1 MYKIYQIEIGETL
14 ESIATKL
21 GTDVETLKQI
31 NGINGNVSLMPGS
44 FIIVTTLDDRFIT
57 YTVKQGDTIYSISS
71 SYGVDPALVL
81 KLNGLERENYIYPD
95 QKILVPN
102 SNYQYYITKE
112 NDTIMSISQALNKSV
127 SELLQSNE
135 KLYLEPDQMIIY
147 NKNS

>member
-44 FIIVTTLDDRFIT
+44 FIIVPTLDDRFIT

>member
-1 MYKIYQIEIGETL
+1 MNKIYQIEIGETL

-44 FIIVTTLDDRFIT
+44 FLIVPTLDDRFIT

>member
-44 FIIVTTLDDRFIT
+44 FLIVPTLDDRFIT

>member
-31 NGINGNVSLMPGS
+31 NGINGNVYLMPGS
-44 FIIVTTLDDRFIT
+44 FIIVPTLDDRFIT